1 MQYIKE
7 NDDEQITMSDLIKK
21 MDDILEGS
29 NCTPYSFP
37 YMKDKLKEYFGP
49 NIVITEL
56 NGKANV
62 VTLQSTADSVVY
74 SFYQQQKAEDSNT
87 EAVRLVE
94 TAAKLIRNDIK
105 AVEMCNESYPTNDQM
120 GSTEEAL
127 KFFTIVTEWF
137 PENPIHRKKN

>member
-1 MQYIKE
+1 M
-7 NDDEQITMSDLIKK
+7 
-21 MDDILEGS
+21 
-29 NCTPYSFP
+29 
-37 YMKDKLKEYFGP
+37 
-49 NIVITEL
+49 
-56 NGKANV
+56 
-62 VTLQSTADSVVY
+62 VTLRSTADSVVY

-127 KFFTIVTEWF
+127 KFLPSLLNGFLRILFTG
-137 PENPIHRKKN
+137 KKIEFKLASVGQAIMQSTN